1 MVGKEG
7 RARHS
12 IDKEDTAVMVEK
24 KGRVYCWEGGYTA
37 AMMRRRESSGKEG
50 RVHYS
55 SGEREEGTL

>member
-12 IDKEDTAVMVEK
+12 IDEEDMAVMVEK

-37 AMMRRRESSGKEG
+37 AVMRRKEG
-50 RVHYS
+50 A
-55 SGEREEGTL
+55 LQ